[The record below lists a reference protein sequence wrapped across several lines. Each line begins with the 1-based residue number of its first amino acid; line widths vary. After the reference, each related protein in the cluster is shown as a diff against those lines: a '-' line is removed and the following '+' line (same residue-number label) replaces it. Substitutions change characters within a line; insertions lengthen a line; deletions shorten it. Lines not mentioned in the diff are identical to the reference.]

1 MKTLIA
7 LAALVPLSISI
18 VQHEVPVVGLL
29 HPSLIKTVSAAEE
42 KCLAV
47 TVYGEA
53 RGESEK
59 GQIAVAY
66 TVLNRAKNKSL
77 CQVALA
83 PKQYSI
89 FNNNPELVAAAKS
102 QHIEPRQQNPIDQR
116 SWERAVKVS
125 RLVMQ
130 GLVPDPTNGATH
142 YLAPAVM
149 KVKRYRY
156 PKWSKQYTLVST
168 IDGHKFYK
176 VTKNG

>member
-1 MKTLIA
+1 MKKL
-7 LAALVPLSISI
+7 LVLLALVPAFISN
-18 VQHEVPVVGLL
+18 QPQRTAAGLVT
-29 HPSLIKTVSAAEE
+29 HDPSEL

-66 TVLNRAKNKSL
+66 TVKNRAKTKSL
-77 CQVALA
+77 CNVALA

-89 FNNNPELVAAAKS
+89 FNNNPELRAAAQS
-102 QHIEPRQQNPIDQR
+102 QHIEPRQKNVIDQR
-116 SWERAVKVS
+116 SWERAVRVAQIV
-125 RLVMQ
+125 LH

-142 YLAPAVM
+142 YLAPKVM

-156 PKWSKQYTLVST
+156 PKWSKQYTLVS
-168 IDGHKFYK
+168 IINGHKFYK
-176 VTKNG
+176 VGNNG

>member
-1 MKTLIA
+1 MKKLLVLFA
-7 LAALVPLSISI
+7 LSAAANTVTHHGLPAAALVKHDP
-18 VQHEVPVVGLL
+18 
-29 HPSLIKTVSAAEE
+29 AEL

-66 TVLNRAKNKSL
+66 TIKNRARTKSL
-77 CQVALA
+77 CNVALA
-83 PKQYSI
+83 PKQYSV
-89 FNNNPELVAAAKS
+89 FNNNPELRAAAKS
-102 QHIEPRQQNPIDQR
+102 QHIEPRQKNVIDQR
-116 SWERAVKVS
+116 SWARAVQVAVA
-125 RLVMQ
+125 VMH

-149 KVKRYRY
+149 RTKNYRF
-156 PKWSKQYTLVST
+156 PKWSKQYTLVSI

-176 VTKNG
+176 MNKNG

>member
-1 MKTLIA
+1 MYNRTMKKALVLLA
-7 LAALVPLSISI
+7 LAAATTSLTHNRL
-18 VQHEVPVVGLL
+18 PVAGLIAQD
-29 HPSLIKTVSAAEE
+29 PSEL

-66 TVLNRAKNKSL
+66 TVKNRAKNKSV
-77 CQVALA
+77 CNVALA

-102 QHIEPRQQNPIDQR
+102 EHIQPRQKNQIDQR
-116 SWERAVKVS
+116 SWERAMRVATV
-125 RLVMQ
+125 VMH

-142 YLAPAVM
+142 YLAPALM
-149 KVKRYRY
+149 KIKRYKY

-176 VTKNG
+176 MTKNG